1 MQKKTNIPKKTKE
14 QPDYDEILKRLDNV
28 IELVKGI
35 LDHIAPK
42 SEDIFG
48 GK

>member
-1 MQKKTNIPKKTKE
+1 MQKKSNTQMKTKE
-14 QPDYDEILKRLDNV
+14 QPEYEEIIKRLDNL

>member
-1 MQKKTNIPKKTKE
+1 MQKKSNTQTKTKE
-14 QPDYDEILKRLDNV
+14 QPEYEEIIKRLDNL

>member
-14 QPDYDEILKRLDNV
+14 EPDYDEILKRLDNV

>member
-1 MQKKTNIPKKTKE
+1 MQKKSNTQTKTKE
-14 QPDYDEILKRLDNV
+14 QPEHEEIIKRLDTLIV
-28 IELVKGI
+28 LVKGI

>member
-1 MQKKTNIPKKTKE
+1 MQKKTNTQTKTKE

-35 LDHIAPK
+35 LNHIAPK
-42 SEDIFG
+42 SEDLFG